1 MIKFLIMKV
10 IFLHRVWPV
19 YGGGETVTICLA
31 NEMVKRG
38 LDVHVAY
45 FKDSDKSRE
54 LPFIDS
60 RIKSHRIDGVRFNEF
75 SGDFF
80 INKQDMKRASESLI
94 SLVNE
99 HKIDIVH
106 NQWWPVEFLQGI
118 KEHTNAKI
126 VKTLHMDVDI
136 KKAFDFTG
144 KKGMILKLLYP
155 IYRFA
160 EKRKNIWR
168 CDKYYEFS
176 DKFTFLAPCF
186 LKSYAALSGKNERDN
201 KLDFVYNPLTY
212 NTAIT
217 SKEREAKENIVLV
230 VGRLSERHKKITR
243 ILEAW
248 KHVEL
253 DKNYDNW
260 KLQIIGD
267 GEDRKLYE
275 NIIQEDCLKRIEM
288 LGFKQPLPYY
298 KKAKVFLMTSAF
310 EGFPMTLVEAQQ
322 NGVALLVMDSYAS
335 LHEIVDDGS
344 NGLLVKD
351 GDVAE
356 FTEKLNILL
365 KDEALRKR
373 LADEGL
379 QTCQRFT
386 VGKVVDKWEMIYNSL
401 IKK

>member
-1 MIKFLIMKV
+1 MKV

-38 LDVHVAY
+38 IDVHVAY
-45 FKDSDKSRE
+45 FKDSDKSKE

-60 RIKSHRIDGVRFNEF
+60 RIKSHRIDGVMFNEY

-80 INKQDMKRASESLI
+80 INKQDTRTASVGLI

-99 HKIDIVH
+99 NQIDIVH

-136 KKAFDFTG
+136 KKAFDYSG
-144 KKGMILKLLYP
+144 VKGAIIKLLYH

-168 CDKYYEFS
+168 CNKYYDYS

-186 LKSYAALSGKNERDN
+186 LKSYAALSGKNENDS

-212 NTAIT
+212 NTPIT
-217 SKEREAKENIVLV
+217 QEERAAKENIVLV

-248 KHVEL
+248 KFVEQ
-253 DKNYDNW
+253 DRRFEDW
-260 KLQIIGD
+260 KLQIVGD

-275 NIIQEDCLKRIEM
+275 NIIQKDSLQRVEM

-298 KKAKVFLMTSAF
+298 KKAKVFLMTSAY

-322 NGVALLVMDSYAS
+322 NGLSLLVMDSYAS

-344 NGLLVKD
+344 NGLLVQD
-351 GDVAE
+351 GEVTE
-356 FTEKLNILL
+356 FTEKLKMLL
-365 KDEALRKR
+365 KDDALRNR
-373 LADEGL
+373 LADKGL

-386 VGKVVDKWEMIYNSL
+386 VGKVVDKWEIIYNSL
-401 IKK
+401 INNKQL

>member
-1 MIKFLIMKV
+1 MNV

-60 RIKSHRIDGVRFNEF
+60 RIKSHRIDGVKFNEF

-144 KKGMILKLLYP
+144 MKGMILKLLYP

-217 SKEREAKENIVLV
+217 SKEREDKENIVLV

-253 DKNYDNW
+253 DKNYENW

-275 NIIQEDCLKRIEM
+275 NIIQEDCLKRVEM

-356 FTEKLNILL
+356 FTEKLNLLL
-365 KDEALRKR
+365 KDEVLRKR

>member
-1 MIKFLIMKV
+1 MNV

-60 RIKSHRIDGVRFNEF
+60 RIKSHRIDGVKFNEF

-275 NIIQEDCLKRIEM
+275 NIIQEDCLKSVEM

-335 LHEIVDDGS
+335 LHEIVEDGD

-356 FTEKLNILL
+356 FTEKLKMLL
-365 KDEALRKR
+365 KDDALRNR
-373 LADEGL
+373 LADKGL
-379 QTCQRFT
+379 LTCQRFT

>member
-1 MIKFLIMKV
+1 MNIV
-10 IFLHRVWPV
+10 FLHRIWPV

-60 RIKSHRIDGVRFNEF
+60 RIKSHRIDGVKFNEF

-144 KKGMILKLLYP
+144 MKGMILKLLYP

-168 CDKYYEFS
+168 CDKYYEYS

-186 LKSYAALSGKNERDN
+186 FKSYTALSGKNERDN

-212 NTAIT
+212 NTATT

-253 DKNYDNW
+253 DKNFDTW

-275 NIIQEDCLKRIEM
+275 NMIQEYCLQRVEM
-288 LGFKQPLPYY
+288 LGFKQPLPFY

-335 LHEIVDDGS
+335 LHEIVEDGD

-356 FTEKLNILL
+356 FTEKLKMLL
-365 KDEALRKR
+365 KDDALRNR

>member
-1 MIKFLIMKV
+1 MNIV
-10 IFLHRVWPV
+10 FLHRIWPS

-60 RIKSHRIDGVRFNEF
+60 RIKSHRIDGVKFNEF

-136 KKAFDFTG
+136 KKAFDYSG
-144 KKGMILKLLYP
+144 VKGAIIKLLYP

-168 CDKYYEFS
+168 CNKYYDYS

-186 LKSYAALSGKNERDN
+186 LKSYAALSDKNENDS

-212 NTAIT
+212 NTPIT
-217 SKEREAKENIVLV
+217 QEERAAKENIVLV

-248 KHVEL
+248 KFVEQ
-253 DKNYDNW
+253 DRRFEDW
-260 KLQIIGD
+260 KLQIVGD

-275 NIIQEDCLKRIEM
+275 NILQKDSLQRVEM
-288 LGFKQPLPYY
+288 LGFKQPLHFY
-298 KKAKVFLMTSAF
+298 KKAKVFLMTSAY

-322 NGVALLVMDSYAS
+322 NSVALLVMDSYAS

-351 GDVAE
+351 GDVVE
-356 FTEKLNILL
+356 FTEKLKLLL
-365 KDEALRKR
+365 KDEVLRKR

>member
-1 MIKFLIMKV
+1 MNV

-60 RIKSHRIDGVRFNEF
+60 RIKSHRIDGVKFNEF

-144 KKGMILKLLYP
+144 MKGMILKLLYP

-168 CDKYYEFS
+168 CDKYYEYS

-186 LKSYAALSGKNERDN
+186 LKSYTALSGKNERDN

-253 DKNYDNW
+253 DKNFDTW

-275 NIIQEDCLKRIEM
+275 NMIQEYCLQRVEM
-288 LGFKQPLPYY
+288 LGFKQPLPFY

-335 LHEIVDDGS
+335 LHEIVEDGD

-356 FTEKLNILL
+356 FTEKLKMLL
-365 KDEALRKR
+365 KDDALRNR

>member
-1 MIKFLIMKV
+1 M
-10 IFLHRVWPV
+10 
-19 YGGGETVTICLA
+19 
-31 NEMVKRG
+31 
-38 LDVHVAY
+38 
-45 FKDSDKSRE
+45 
-54 LPFIDS
+54 
-60 RIKSHRIDGVRFNEF
+60 
-75 SGDFF
+75 
-80 INKQDMKRASESLI
+80 
-94 SLVNE
+94 
-99 HKIDIVH
+99 
-106 NQWWPVEFLQGI
+106 
-118 KEHTNAKI
+118 
-126 VKTLHMDVDI
+126 
-136 KKAFDFTG
+136 
-144 KKGMILKLLYP
+144 
-155 IYRFA
+155 
-160 EKRKNIWR
+160 
-168 CDKYYEFS
+168 
-176 DKFTFLAPCF
+176 
-186 LKSYAALSGKNERDN
+186 SGKNERDN

-253 DKNYDNW
+253 DKNFDTW

-275 NIIQEDCLKRIEM
+275 NMIQEYCLQRVEM
-288 LGFKQPLPYY
+288 LGFKQPLPFY

-335 LHEIVDDGS
+335 LHEIVEDGD

-356 FTEKLNILL
+356 FTEKLKMLL
-365 KDEALRKR
+365 KDDALRNR
-373 LADEGL
+373 LADKGL
-379 QTCQRFT
+379 LTCQRFT

>member
-1 MIKFLIMKV
+1 MNV

-38 LDVHVAY
+38 IEVHVAY
-45 FKDSDKSRE
+45 FKDSDKSKE

-60 RIKSHRIDGVRFNEF
+60 RIKSHRIDGVMFNEY

-80 INKQDMKRASESLI
+80 INKQDTRTASAGLI

-99 HKIDIVH
+99 NQIDIVH

-118 KEHTNAKI
+118 KGQTNAKI

-136 KKAFDFTG
+136 KKAFDYSG
-144 KKGMILKLLYP
+144 VKGTIIKLLYP

-168 CDKYYEFS
+168 CNKYYYYS

-186 LKSYAALSGKNERDN
+186 LKSYAALSGKNENDS

-212 NTAIT
+212 NTPIT
-217 SKEREAKENIVLV
+217 QEERAAKENNVLV

-248 KHVEL
+248 KFVEQ
-253 DKNYDNW
+253 DRRFEDW
-260 KLQIIGD
+260 KLQIVGD

-275 NIIQEDCLKRIEM
+275 NIVQKDSLQRVEM

-298 KKAKVFLMTSAF
+298 NKAKVFLMTSAF
-310 EGFPMTLVEAQQ
+310 EGFGMTLVEAQQ

-335 LHEIVDDGS
+335 LHEIVEDGD

-356 FTEKLNILL
+356 FTEKLKMLL
-365 KDEALRKR
+365 KDDALRNR
-373 LADEGL
+373 LADKGL
-379 QTCQRFT
+379 LTCQRFT

-401 IKK
+401 INNKQL

>member
-1 MIKFLIMKV
+1 MNIV
-10 IFLHRVWPV
+10 FLHRTWPS

-60 RIKSHRIDGVRFNEF
+60 RIKSHRIDGVKFNEF

-80 INKQDMKRASESLI
+80 INKKDMKRASESLI

-136 KKAFDFTG
+136 KKAFDYSG
-144 KKGMILKLLYP
+144 VKGAIIKLLYP

-168 CDKYYEFS
+168 CNKYYDYS

-186 LKSYAALSGKNERDN
+186 LKSYTALSGKNENDSM
-201 KLDFVYNPLTY
+201 LDFVYNPLAY
-212 NTAIT
+212 NTPIT
-217 SKEREAKENIVLV
+217 QEERAAKENIVLV

-248 KHVEL
+248 KFVEQ
-253 DKNYDNW
+253 DGRFEDW
-260 KLQIIGD
+260 KLQIVGD

-275 NIIQEDCLKRIEM
+275 NIIQKDSLQRVKM
-288 LGFKQPLPYY
+288 LGFKQPLPFY
-298 KKAKVFLMTSAF
+298 KKAKVFLMTSAY

-335 LHEIVDDGS
+335 LHEIVEDGD

-356 FTEKLNILL
+356 FTEKLKMLL
-365 KDEALRKR
+365 KDDALRNR
-373 LADEGL
+373 FADKGL
-379 QTCQRFT
+379 LTCQRFT
-386 VGKVVDKWEMIYNSL
+386 VSKVVDKWEMIYNSL

>member
-1 MIKFLIMKV
+1 MNV

-38 LDVHVAY
+38 IEVHVAY
-45 FKDSDKSRE
+45 FKDSDKSKE

-60 RIKSHRIDGVRFNEF
+60 RIKSHRIDGVMFNEY

-80 INKQDMKRASESLI
+80 INKQDTRTASAGLI

-99 HKIDIVH
+99 NQIDIVH

-118 KEHTNAKI
+118 KEQTNAKI

-136 KKAFDFTG
+136 KKAFDYSG
-144 KKGMILKLLYP
+144 VKGTIIKLLYP

-168 CDKYYEFS
+168 CNKYYYYS

-186 LKSYAALSGKNERDN
+186 LKSYAALSGKNENDS

-212 NTAIT
+212 NTPIT
-217 SKEREAKENIVLV
+217 QEERAAKENIVLV

-248 KHVEL
+248 KFVEQ
-253 DKNYDNW
+253 DRRFEDW
-260 KLQIIGD
+260 KLQIVGD

-275 NIIQEDCLKRIEM
+275 NIVQKDSLQRVEM

-298 KKAKVFLMTSAF
+298 NKAKVFLMTSAF
-310 EGFPMTLVEAQQ
+310 EGFAMTLGEAQQ
-322 NGVALLVMDSYAS
+322 NGVALLVMDSCAS
-335 LHEIVDDGS
+335 LHEIVEDGD

-356 FTEKLNILL
+356 FTEKLKMLL
-365 KDEALRKR
+365 KDDALRNR
-373 LADEGL
+373 LADKGL
-379 QTCQRFT
+379 LTCQRFT
-386 VGKVVDKWEMIYNSL
+386 VGKVVDKWEMIYKSL
-401 IKK
+401 INNKQL

>member
-1 MIKFLIMKV
+1 
-10 IFLHRVWPV
+10 
-19 YGGGETVTICLA
+19 
-31 NEMVKRG
+31 MVKRG
-38 LDVHVAY
+38 IDVHVAY
-45 FKDSDKSRE
+45 FKDSDKSKE
-54 LPFIDS
+54 LPFIDT
-60 RIKSHRIDGVRFNEF
+60 RIKAHRIDGVKFNEY

-80 INKQDMKRASESLI
+80 INKQDIKTASEGLLSLI
-94 SLVNE
+94 KE
-99 HKIDIVH
+99 YQIDIVH

-118 KEHTNAKI
+118 KDKSNAKI

-136 KKAFDFTG
+136 KKAFDFSG
-144 KKGMILKLLYP
+144 VKGSVLKLLYP

-168 CDKYYEFS
+168 CNKYYDYS

-186 LKSYAALSGKNERDN
+186 LKSYAALCGKDENDN

-212 NTAIT
+212 NTPIT
-217 SKEREAKENIVLV
+217 PKERDAKENIVLV

-248 KHVEL
+248 KHVEQ
-253 DKNYDNW
+253 DNRFADW
-260 KLQIIGD
+260 KLQIVGD

-275 NIIQEDCLKRIEM
+275 TIIQNDSLQRVEM

-298 KKAKVFLMTSAF
+298 KKAKVFLMTSAY

-322 NGVALLVMDSYAS
+322 NGVALLVMDTYAS
-335 LHEIVDDGS
+335 LHEIVDDNE

-351 GDVAE
+351 GDVAD
-356 FTEKLNILL
+356 FTEKLKLL
-365 KDEALRKR
+365 LEDEALRKR
-373 LADEGL
+373 LTDKGL

-386 VGKVVDKWEMIYNSL
+386 VGKVVDNGKLYITTC
-401 IKK
+401 

>member
-1 MIKFLIMKV
+1 MNIV
-10 IFLHRVWPV
+10 FLHRIWPS

-60 RIKSHRIDGVRFNEF
+60 RIKSHRIDGVKFNEF

-80 INKQDMKRASESLI
+80 INKKDMKRASESLI

-136 KKAFDFTG
+136 KKAFDYSG
-144 KKGMILKLLYP
+144 VKGAIIKLLYP

-168 CDKYYEFS
+168 CNKYYDYS

-186 LKSYAALSGKNERDN
+186 LKSYAALSDKNENDS

-212 NTAIT
+212 NTPIT
-217 SKEREAKENIVLV
+217 QEERAAKKNIVLV

-248 KHVEL
+248 KFVEQ
-253 DKNYDNW
+253 DRRFEDW
-260 KLQIIGD
+260 KLQIVGD

-275 NIIQEDCLKRIEM
+275 NILQKDSLQRVEM
-288 LGFKQPLPYY
+288 LGFKQPLHFY
-298 KKAKVFLMTSAF
+298 KKAKVFLMTSAY

-322 NGVALLVMDSYAS
+322 NSVALLVMDSYAS
-335 LHEIVDDGS
+335 LHEIVEDAD

-356 FTEKLNILL
+356 FTEKLKMLL
-365 KDEALRKR
+365 KDDALRNR
-373 LADEGL
+373 LADKGL
-379 QTCQRFT
+379 LTCQRFT
-386 VGKVVDKWEMIYNSL
+386 VGKVVDKWEMIYNAL
-401 IKK
+401 INYKQL